1 MKHILIVIG
10 ILVIAAMSSGC
21 ASKTNTYINEANPA
35 DYMELYADN
44 RYVVVSEAGFC
55 GTWRIHNDALYLY
68 FNGAVLYVL
77 QLNGSAYVDPDGDR
91 WVRK

>member
-1 MKHILIVIG
+1 MNHKILLIAILI
-10 ILVIAAMSSGC
+10 IAALSSGC
-21 ASKTNTYINEANPA
+21 ATKMNTYVHETNPA

-44 RYVVVSEAGFC
+44 QYVVVTEAGFC
-55 GTWRIHNDALYLY
+55 GTWRIHNNALHLY

-77 QLNGSAYVDPDGDR
+77 QLNGSAYIDPDGDR